1 MSMTASSLIAIETA
15 HGSLTVDTALGNIR
29 GFRLRDGAREL
40 HPLHTAHWV
49 EDADVQANDTLPPVE
64 KKLNG
69 DFFCAP
75 FGASDLLPAPS
86 HGWTANSPW
95 TVSDALG
102 ALGALGAQVTMV
114 LERDVMGARVT
125 KTLRLADDAPLLY
138 QEHLISGGEGGV
150 PVAHHPMVYCAS
162 GGRASF
168 SPKRL
173 AISPDHPLDVGRN
186 HLACPG
192 SSSDLAAFPATDGSV
207 SDLGALPIAHAHE
220 DFVTLVEAAGHRL
233 GWSAV
238 MREEEDDI
246 VFFIKDAAVLPVTML
261 WYSNGGRDYT
271 PWAGRH
277 TGVLGIE
284 DGCAAGAAGHRAAVS
299 DNAVMRAG
307 VPSCLTLRAG
317 KTHRIAH
324 VTGAIARPSGWSR
337 IADIDLSGD
346 LLTLTDVSGATR
358 SLTFLP
364 DFFDERL

>member
-49 EDADVQANDTLPPVE
+49 EDADVQANDTLLPVE
-64 KKLNG
+64 KKLSG

-75 FGASDLLPAPS
+75 FGTCDLVPAPS
-86 HGWTANSPW
+86 HGWTANSAW
-95 TVSDALG
+95 TVSDAQSG
-102 ALGALGAQVTMV
+102 QTTMV
-114 LERDVMGARVT
+114 LDRDVMGARAV
-125 KTLRLADDAPLLY
+125 KTLRLANDGPLLY
-138 QEHLISGGEGGV
+138 QEHLISGGEGGI
-150 PVAHHPMVYCAS
+150 PVAHHPMVHCAS
-162 GGRASF
+162 RGRASF

-173 AISPDHPLDVGRN
+173 AISADSPLEAGRN
-186 HLACPG
+186 HLACPR
-192 SSSDLAAFPATDGSV
+192 SSSDLAAFPTTDGSV
-207 SDLGALPIAHAHE
+207 TDLGVLPIASAHE
-220 DFVTLVEAAGHRL
+220 DFVTLVEAAGRRL
-233 GWSAV
+233 GWTAV
-238 MREEEDDI
+238 LREKEDDI
-246 VFFIKDAAVLPVTML
+246 VFFLKDAEVLPVTML
-261 WYSNGGRDYT
+261 WYSNGGRDHA

-284 DGCAAGAAGHRAAVS
+284 DGCTAGAAGHRAAVS
-299 DNAVMRAG
+299 DNAVARAG
-307 VPSCLTLRAG
+307 VPSCLTLQAG

-346 LLTLTDVSGATR
+346 FLTLTDVSGATR
-358 SLTFLP
+358 SLTFLR